1 MSSEGATPPYCS
13 KGDCLNM
20 WKLIIG
26 ILLIVA
32 SAISLIVSILRTP
45 ENLRGFYG
53 IMYVVLALLAVA
65 GGIALIVS
73 SLV

>member
-13 KGDCLNM
+13 KGDYLNM

>member
-1 MSSEGATPPYCS
+1 
-13 KGDCLNM
+13 M

-53 IMYVVLALLAVA
+53 IMYVVLTLLAVA